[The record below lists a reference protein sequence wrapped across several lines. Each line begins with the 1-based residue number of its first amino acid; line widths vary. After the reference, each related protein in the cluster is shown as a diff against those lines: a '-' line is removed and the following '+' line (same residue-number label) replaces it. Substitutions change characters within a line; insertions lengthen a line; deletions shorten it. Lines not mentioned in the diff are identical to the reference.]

1 MTRKEYNNR
10 AAARRNKSILI
21 KGSLGIAA
29 FLMLAGFVGKSDVD
43 TYNGIHSTKGI
54 VSDSGNVLADNGNTY
69 KANGFQTGSE
79 VTVKLDGQGN
89 ILAITTK

>member
-1 MTRKEYNNR
+1 MTRKEYNKR
-10 AAARRNKSILI
+10 EVARKKKNTII

-29 FLMLAGFVGKSDVD
+29 FLVLAGFVGKSDVD

-54 VSDSGNVLADNGNTY
+54 VSDSGNVLADNGNIY

-79 VTVKLDGQGN
+79 VTVKLDKEGN
-89 ILAITTK
+89 ILSITTK